1 MIIADRRH
9 GELRGTRPSGSS
21 GSYSSLGQ
29 IKLSA
34 VSSRTNRLFGL
45 NSQFQRAVI
54 RVIFNSRVA
63 TPLSYLQEGT
73 GLSAV
78 GGASSPEHRQLGDRV
93 WEELDWTPADER
105 LFVEHGSGDQVIDV
119 LQDVRNQWWKHPQNL
134 LNSTGHALSLNQNF
148 HL

>member
-54 RVIFNSRVA
+54 RVIFKSRVA

-105 LFVEHGSGDQVIDV
+105 LFVEHGSGDQVI
-119 LQDVRNQWWKHPQNL
+119 R
-134 LNSTGHALSLNQNF
+134 
-148 HL
+148 